1 MFLIWVEKPNLNAVG
16 TPALVVVRAS
26 EPSRHLALAKEIE
39 FPAGAK
45 LRQAYPGEPAPVA
58 AIRAWVEAER
68 VVADGV
74 EIR

>member
-1 MFLIWVEKPNLNAVG
+1 MFLVWVEKPNLHATG
-16 TPALVVVRAS
+16 KPALVVVRA
-26 EPSRHLALAKEIE
+26 EDPSRHLVLAKEIE

-45 LRQAYPGEPAPVA
+45 LRQAYPGEPAPVEP
-58 AIRAWVEAER
+58 IRAWIEADK